1 MAEELKTLTE
11 ELDKDQPLTGDSLA
25 LLQGAQARRQR
36 IATALRSRGYY
47 DARITATV
55 DLRGL
60 PKGRFKVKIAA
71 TLTTGKVVTSTR
83 RYRTCTKKGARS

>member
-1 MAEELKTLTE
+1 MWVNGKQVKALKGT
-11 ELDKDQPLTGDSLA
+11 
-25 LLQGAQARRQR
+25 
-36 IATALRSRGYY
+36 
-47 DARITATV
+47 RITATV

-83 RYRTCTKKGARS
+83 QYRTCTKKGARS